1 MRKLTTNEFIEKSN
15 EIHNNRY
22 DYSNTI
28 YTGCKNDV
36 EIICSI
42 HGKFT
47 QNAQSHLNGH
57 ECTKCSGHYIYS
69 KIEFIEKANIV
80 HNKYD
85 YSLTNYINS
94 RNKIKIICPI
104 HGEFIIRANNHLL
117 GIGCSKC
124 SGKNKNISEIIDDF
138 NKIYDYKYDYSL
150 VNNYKDKHSIIKI
163 ICPIHGEFE
172 KIAYAH
178 NNGHGCPKCGI
189 NTLSTSKFIELSKL
203 NHNNKY
209 DYSLVKYNGVMNTV
223 KIICPIHG
231 MFEQISRFHLNGSDC
246 PNCSESK
253 GEKEIRNYLDNNN
266 ITENEFNKLF
276 KKYYKQCYIYD
287 ASIMLDKFNLKN
299 FSRLNS
305 NNLVIFF
312 NVLNDKKNL
321 LKIHQKS
328 GKFKKFLLDIYDVL
342 TNRYFNDYYYKKIDK
357 SIKIENLDN
366 ILEIYDKR
374 FKNASK
380 TIKNKLSKLYSLILD
395 ELKHENLIKN

>member
-266 ITENEFNKLF
+266 IL
-276 KKYYKQCYIYD
+276 YIR
-287 ASIMLDKFNLKN
+287 N
-299 FSRLNS
+299 
-305 NNLVIFF
+305 
-312 NVLNDKKNL
+312 
-321 LKIHQKS
+321 
-328 GKFKKFLLDIYDVL
+328 
-342 TNRYFNDYYYKKIDK
+342 
-357 SIKIENLDN
+357 
-366 ILEIYDKR
+366 KR
-374 FKNASK
+374 FKNCRHKNTLPFDFYLPDNNICIEFDGIQHFEIIDYWLGSDGLKDRIIRDKIK
-380 TIKNKLSKLYSLILD
+380 TDYCFNNKITLIRIKYNENIVEKLSIL
-395 ELKHENLIKN
+395 L